1 MLQILRQILPLLVI
15 GGGFTFVGSILFG
28 TFMLGRY
35 RGRDEISPVD
45 IEGIEARL
53 YRLEQA
59 TLQLMNAVDR
69 VESSQRTTAQI
80 IADSALSGR
89 RSALPERSVTP
100 H

>member
-1 MLQILRQILPLLVI
+1 MRHLLIPLFVI
-15 GGGFTFVGSILFG
+15 GGGFTFVASILFG

-35 RGRDEISPVD
+35 RERDEISPVD

-69 VESSQRTTAQI
+69 VESSQRATAQV
-80 IADSALSGR
+80 IADAALSGR
-89 RSALPERSVTP
+89 RPGLPERAVTP

>member
-1 MLQILRQILPLLVI
+1 MI

-35 RGRDEISPVD
+35 RGRDEIGPVD

-59 TLQLMNAVDR
+59 TLQMMNAVDR
-69 VESSQRTTAQI
+69 VEASQRATAQI

-89 RSALPERSVTP
+89 RPELPGRVVTP